1 MARSI
6 RAFWALVLL
15 LAGPATADVLV
26 TTLEGGRPA
35 RGISLKADGRTVS
48 LQSAEGKVLGIP
60 TPQVVEIVT
69 IPPPAAPPPATRP
82 YEVELVDGSRL
93 RGVLG
98 PGKTPDDVS
107 VKSPV
112 LGAAT
117 LGVSLDLVLA
127 VRRVDGARVPGSSR
141 LVRIPDVDAA
151 YRLSGAR
158 VEGTVARFHGTGV
171 EIDRGDLGRSEIS
184 YRELAAVFV
193 ANEPLPRP
201 DGLHVVAR
209 LSDGSAVVLT
219 KEFHVAGGQLRGR
232 TPGGLAIRVAI
243 ARGHALG
250 FSGGSFVHLSDLTPQ
265 SVKREPFF
273 ALPEGPVADAML
285 DFVCPVR
292 IDQSPDGQPITLNKR
307 PYFKGLGVRPR
318 TELTYALEGGGF
330 KTFRALCGIDDEVLG
345 PGYGRG
351 AGTGSVVFIVQVD
364 GRTVFTSGPVEGGKA
379 PVPVSVPVAGAKTLT
394 LIVSLVPETKMPKG
408 MADGPELDNA
418 VWARPLLI
426 R

>member
-1 MARSI
+1 MARFI
-6 RAFWALVLL
+6 HAFWALVPL
-15 LAGPATADVLV
+15 LAGAAAADVLV
-26 TTLEGGRPA
+26 TTLEGRKPA
-35 RGISLKADGRTVS
+35 RGISLKADGREVS
-48 LQSAEGKVLGIP
+48 LQSAEGKVLRIP

-69 IPPPAAPPPATRP
+69 IPPPATPPPATRP
-82 YEVELVDGSRL
+82 YEVELIDGSRL

-98 PGKTPDDVS
+98 PGKTADDVS
-107 VKSPV
+107 IKSPV
-112 LGAAT
+112 LGSAT

-193 ANEPLPRP
+193 ANEPQPRP

-209 LSDGSAVVLT
+209 LADGSAVVLT
-219 KEFHVAGGQLRGR
+219 KEFLVAGGRLRGR
-232 TPGGLAIRVAI
+232 TPSGLPVHVAI
-243 ARGHALG
+243 ERVHALG
-250 FSGGSFVHLSDLTPQ
+250 FAGGSFVHLSDLTPQ
-265 SVKREPFF
+265 TVKREPFF
-273 ALPEGPVADAML
+273 ALPEGPVAGAML

-292 IDQSPDGQPITLNKR
+292 IDRSPDGRPITLNKR
-307 PYFKGLGVRPR
+307 PYFKGIGVRPR
-318 TELTYALEGGGF
+318 TELTYALEGRGF
-330 KTFRALCGIDDEVLG
+330 KTFRALLGIDDEVLG

-364 GRTVFTSGPVEGGKA
+364 GRTVFTSQPVEGGKT
-379 PVPVSVPVAGAKTLT
+379 PVTVSVPVTGAKTLT